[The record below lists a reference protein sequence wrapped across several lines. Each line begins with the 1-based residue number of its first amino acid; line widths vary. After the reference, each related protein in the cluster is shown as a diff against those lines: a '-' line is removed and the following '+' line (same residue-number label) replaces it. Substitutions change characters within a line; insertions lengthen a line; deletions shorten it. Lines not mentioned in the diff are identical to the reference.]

1 LSIYKNYFDFD
12 DNPYAYDLAELAE
25 HYNLYTDLMKF
36 WHSMLPGFIYD
47 VSYEK
52 LIKNQK
58 DQTKKLLNYCNLNW
72 EENCMNF
79 FENKRNVNTAS
90 VMQVRKPLYKDSI
103 NSWKNY
109 EKNLSILIDKL
120 NKTN

>member
-1 LSIYKNYFDFD
+1 
-12 DNPYAYDLAELAE
+12 
-25 HYNLYTDLMKF
+25 MKF

-47 VSYEK
+47 ISYEK

-58 DQTKKLLNYCNLNW
+58 DQTKKLLDYCNLNW

-79 FENKRNVNTAS
+79 FKNKRNVNTAS

-109 EKNLSILIDKL
+109 EKHLSILIDKL
-120 NKTN
+120 NTTS